1 MCEQK
6 ILRHFTA
13 RVCFMSDPGQGGD
26 RNDPSKPDSA
36 SPDTGAVDDQR
47 SGRIVYDER
56 GNAVWEWK
64 LETGVY
70 SRDINTQRLK
80 KLELNELSIADT
92 AKHQRPP
99 EPMPGG
105 GFNPYDNSST
115 AGGNVG
121 SNPYNS
127 AGSAALKPEPKP
139 EEPRQRKPLDMR
151 KLQEWIEIRKRV
163 QENRREEG
171 EDE

>member
-1 MCEQK
+1 
-6 ILRHFTA
+6 
-13 RVCFMSDPGQGGD
+13 MSNPGPGGD
-26 RNDPSKPDSA
+26 RNDPSKPDS
-36 SPDTGAVDDQR
+36 SPGAAAADDQR
-47 SGRIVYDER
+47 SGRITQDER
-56 GNAVWEWK
+56 GNSVWEWK

-80 KLELNELSIADT
+80 KLEFNNLSIAET

-99 EPMPGG
+99 GLGGDQSVASPMPGG

-127 AGSAALKPEPKP
+127 AGRAPLKSEPKP
-139 EEPRQRKPLDMR
+139 AEPKQRKPMDLK
-151 KLQEWIEIRKRV
+151 KLQEWMEIRKRV
-163 QENRREEG
+163 QENKRDEG
-171 EDE
+171 DDE

>member
-1 MCEQK
+1 
-6 ILRHFTA
+6 
-13 RVCFMSDPGQGGD
+13 MSNPGQGGD
-26 RNDPSKPDSA
+26 RNDPSMPDPS
-36 SPDTGAVDDQR
+36 SPDAGAAPADDQR
-47 SGRIVYDER
+47 SGRITYDER

-80 KLELNELSIADT
+80 KLELNDLSIADT
-92 AKHQRPP
+92 AKHERPSGLGGDQSASP
-99 EPMPGG
+99 PMPGG

-115 AGGNVG
+115 ARGNVG

-127 AGSAALKPEPKP
+127 AGRPALKPEPEP

-171 EDE
+171 EDDESR